1 MNSYFFKDHRNTTLL
16 ANTLTPE
23 LEWLVFFPES
33 VKGPRSRINNQLINN
48 QLREQ
53 SLSRYILV
61 NGTLVTNKDSEIIT
75 RKEVVF
81 NFQVS
86 TNEKIELS
94 KTVLL

>member
-16 ANTLTPE
+16 ANTFTPE
-23 LEWLVFFPES
+23 LEWLVFLLEY
-33 VKGPRSRINNQLINN
+33 VKGPRNRIND

-53 SLSRYILV
+53 ALGKCILV
-61 NGTLVTNKDSEIIT
+61 NDTLATNEDSEIIT

-86 TNEKIELS
+86 MNEKIELS
-94 KTVLL
+94 KTILL